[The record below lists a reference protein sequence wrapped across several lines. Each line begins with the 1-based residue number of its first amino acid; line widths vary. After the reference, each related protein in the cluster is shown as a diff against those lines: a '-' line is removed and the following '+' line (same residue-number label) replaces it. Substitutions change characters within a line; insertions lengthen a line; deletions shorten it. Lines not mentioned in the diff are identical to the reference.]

1 MRKNIKNI
9 GTIKVEDITLSDT
22 TISIYIPFET
32 LDPKV
37 EAEKE
42 RFHEAF
48 ENGQKLY
55 HPEID
60 QSKCTLFTETD
71 LFVNTQKVN
80 DKYILDF
87 SIGFICWLEDEN
99 GEELYWDAS
108 DQFDIALTEED
119 KDYVKRIMAEKIIE
133 VMM

>member
-9 GTIKVEDITLSDT
+9 GTIKVEDITLLDT

-42 RFHEAF
+42 KFHKAF

-55 HPEID
+55 HLEID

-108 DQFDIALTEED
+108 DQFNIALTEED